1 MDAEGKKSMFSF
13 DFPLKVLNQFSNL
26 STKVTENVFKGRS
39 FFFFFFLFLLFVF
52 DVAGH
57 DNLK

>member
-26 STKVTENVFKGRS
+26 STKVTENVFTGRL
-39 FFFFFFLFLLFVF
+39 FFVVVVVVVF
-52 DVAGH
+52 